1 MKQSFEERLISVSS
15 ENTVKM
21 AKQLLKGDKLIC
33 AWRDAKGVMYGA
45 FQDNG
50 VYQYARVVSGE
61 RARGKCGCSDAARGL
76 CPHSV
81 ALIMYFSR
89 TRAVDS
95 GEPGSEADDPARFAG
110 LKFDSFAELAQK
122 GAEQPRAEVHV
133 SVESAFPH
141 VPSKWENAVL
151 AVKLKFDKKE
161 YIGNV
166 NNLRQL
172 YFGKSLSALLKL
184 SYFSLQDRQIIRFLA
199 VNAEPENSK
208 LLLNSEQT
216 AEFFHCLINYE
227 RFTKDSKKI
236 IIHPETATPAVMF
249 KRSDSN
255 ILLVPSIMLD
265 EALLPLQAT
274 KVITGKAG
282 VWIGINGEYWWV
294 PATVDVGWLRNFF
307 GTGSQVFDIHDSAQ
321 AIKAASQMPVRLV
334 KDYSSEPD
342 RKECTI
348 CLSGSFHAD
357 RSFHLD
363 VGFCYEGRIFA
374 RDEGRLAASEGHFW
388 RRDDRLEKA
397 VIQEITNFG
406 FKAHKD
412 GFVLDDME
420 AIGIF
425 LDIVIPMWRQ
435 EKRDLLLSGAMSAIC
450 QGGTGLDSVTFSCRE
465 LPPQKSVYPLEYI
478 ITAGRNKIHWNTI
491 ARAVQNNSRYVYPAP
506 EKVVRL
512 GSDVFK
518 FFSAA
523 LNVVQNV
530 DDTDYR
536 FDVPRY
542 SVHYW
547 KQIAANIPGAIPPS
561 FYLDEGATILEGA
574 IDENDAVFADPSVFH
589 GTLRHYQM
597 EGVRWMRT
605 MTDHGFNVILA
616 DEMGLGKTIQTL
628 AMLASRKESM
638 NGPALILCPASLVE
652 NWKREA
658 ERFVPGFR
666 VAAVAGA
673 DRQRYWDGH
682 ENYDL
687 MVASYS
693 IVRRDAPLLEG
704 LHFSYLILDEAQ
716 HIKNPTTVNA
726 RSCKAIKSD
735 HRLVLTGT
743 PLENTSEDLWSIFD
757 FLNPKL
763 LGSFNAFRK
772 YYANISISRDLQQD
786 LARRIGPFI
795 KRRTKAL
802 VCSELPPKQ
811 EHTIFCEMEDS
822 QRGLYEEYFL
832 SGREKCKSLLEAGG
846 RNSLEIL
853 TILMRLRQIC
863 CDPEL
868 LPDDIGKGRPSAKL
882 ELLKELVLQNIDS
895 GHKMLLF
902 SQFTSLLAIIRS
914 WLEEEKIP
922 YEYLDGSTKNR
933 QDRVDNFN
941 NSPEIPI
948 FLLSLKA
955 GGTGL
960 NLTSADTVIIY
971 DPWWNPAVENQ
982 AADRTHRIG
991 QTRSV
996 DCIKLVVKDSIEEKI
1011 LTLQARKQEIFDN
1024 LIENPSASFG
1034 DKLTIDDYK
1043 LLFS

>member
-1 MKQSFEERLISVSS
+1 MKQSFEERLIAASS
-15 ENTVKM
+15 ENTVKL
-21 AKQLLKGDKLIC
+21 AKQLLKGNKLIC
-33 AWRDAKGVMYGA
+33 AWRDGKGVMYGA

-50 VYQYARVVSGE
+50 VYQYARVISGE
-61 RARGKCGCSDAARGL
+61 KARGKCGCADAAKGL
-76 CPHSV
+76 CPHAV

-89 TRAVDS
+89 TRSA
-95 GEPGSEADDPARFAG
+95 EAAEKADLDDPARFSG
-110 LKFDSFAELAQK
+110 LKFESFAELAQK
-122 GAEQPRAEVHV
+122 NAEAPKAEVHV

-141 VPSKWENAVL
+141 VPSKWENAIL
-151 AVKLKFDKKE
+151 SVKLKFDKKE

-184 SYFSLQDRQIIRFLA
+184 SFFSLQDRQIIRFLA

-227 RFTKDSKKI
+227 RFTKDGKKI
-236 IIHPETATPAVMF
+236 IVHLETATPAVVF
-249 KRSDSN
+249 KRSESN

-274 KVITGKAG
+274 KVITGRAG
-282 VWIGINGEYWWV
+282 VWIGVKGEYWWV

-307 GTGSQVFDIHDSAQ
+307 GTGSQVFDVHDSSQ
-321 AIKAASQMPVRLV
+321 AIKAASQMPVKLI

-342 RKECTI
+342 HKECTI
-348 CLSGSFHAD
+348 CLNGGFDTD
-357 RSFHLD
+357 RSFNLEIK
-363 VGFCYEGRIFA
+363 FCYEGRIFSE
-374 RDEGRLAASEGHFW
+374 DEGRLAASEGHFW

-397 VIQEITNFG
+397 VIQEILNFG
-406 FKAHKD
+406 FKRR
-412 GFVLDDME
+412 GGNFYLDDIE
-420 AIGIF
+420 AVGIF
-425 LDIVIPMWRQ
+425 LDVVIPMWRK
-435 EKRDLLLSGAMSAIC
+435 ESRDLLLSGGIGAISH
-450 QGGTGLDSVTFSCRE
+450 GGAGLPQVTFSCRE
-465 LPPQKSVYPLEYI
+465 LPRQAEAYPLEYEI
-478 ITAGRNKIHWNTI
+478 KADKVRIHWNTI
-491 ARAVQNNSRYVYPAP
+491 ARAVKNNCRYVYPAP
-506 EKVVRL
+506 DKIIHISTEM
-512 GSDVFK
+512 FK
-518 FFSAA
+518 FFNAVSS
-523 LNVVQNV
+523 VVQNIE
-530 DDTDYR
+530 DTDYR
-536 FDVPRY
+536 FDVPRCA
-542 SVHYW
+542 VHYW
-547 KQIAANIPGAIPPS
+547 KKIGENIPGAVPPA
-561 FYLDEGATILEGA
+561 FYMDESAGVLNGVV
-574 IDENDAVFADPSVFH
+574 DENDAVFADPEIFKGV
-589 GTLRHYQM
+589 LRNYQM
-597 EGVRWMRT
+597 EGVRWMRM

-628 AMLASRKESM
+628 AMMASRKDRM
-638 NGPALILCPASLVE
+638 KNPALILCPASLVE

-658 ERFVPGFR
+658 EKFVPSFR
-666 VAAVAGA
+666 TVTVAGA
-673 DRQRYWDGH
+673 DRQRYWNGTD
-682 ENYDL
+682 NYDL
-687 MVASYS
+687 MIASYS

-704 LHFSYLILDEAQ
+704 LNFSYLILDEAQ

-726 RSCKAIKSD
+726 RSCKAINSD

-757 FLNPKL
+757 FLTPNL

-772 YYANISISRDLQQD
+772 HYANIGIDKDLQQD
-786 LARRIGPFI
+786 LTMHIAPFI
-795 KRRTKAL
+795 KRRTKAA
-802 VCSELPPKQ
+802 VCTELPPKQ
-811 EHTIFCEMEDS
+811 EHTFFCEMENG
-822 QRGLYEEYFL
+822 QRALYEEYFNA
-832 SGREKCKSLLEAGG
+832 GREKCKALLEDGG
-846 RNSLEIL
+846 RHSLEIL

-863 CDPEL
+863 CDPTL
-868 LPDDIGKGRPSAKL
+868 LPDKAGGGAPSAKSD
-882 ELLKELVLQNIDS
+882 LLKELILQNIDS

-902 SQFTSLLAIIRS
+902 SQFTSMLAIVRE
-914 WLEEEKIP
+914 WLESENIP
-922 YEYLDGSTKNR
+922 YEYLDGSTRNR
-933 QDRVDNFN
+933 QQCVDNFN

-1011 LTLQARKQEIFDN
+1011 LSLQARKQEIFDN
-1024 LIENPSASFG
+1024 LIENPAAGFG
-1034 DKLTIDDYK
+1034 DKLTIDDYR